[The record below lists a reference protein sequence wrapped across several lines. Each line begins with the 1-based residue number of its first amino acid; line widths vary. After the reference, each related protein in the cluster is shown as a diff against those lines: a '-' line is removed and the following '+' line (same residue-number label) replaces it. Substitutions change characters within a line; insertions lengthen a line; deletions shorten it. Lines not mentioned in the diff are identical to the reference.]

1 MNGRRL
7 APPDIEYSSKL
18 SQVAYLLLEEGK
30 RKEAANP
37 FAFRQNDFTG
47 CMELNGSEVT
57 ECDMIN
63 AAMELELRF
72 RWRKYPPSLSKVWD
86 AARWVAAQ
94 RPYHPVRDYL
104 RSLSWD
110 GVARVDDLLER
121 YAGAYVDDHNRNLRQ
136 TQSRAIL
143 LGAIARIFRPGCK
156 LDTMP
161 VLIGGQGC
169 GKSTFVRIL
178 ATRSEYYSDTPQ
190 RLDSKDAYQSLS
202 GVWLY
207 EVAEMRSLQ
216 GSSAEATKAFL
227 TSQSDRY
234 RPPYGRVFVTRP
246 RQVMFIGT
254 SNDLEL
260 YDRTGARRYWPIPV
274 GRPNLEALRA
284 DVHQLWAEAYAV
296 FQSGDHPWHIV
307 DDTLVSQLKTEAERY
322 TSQDPWSDALV
333 EYAKS
338 VDAFTVGDFLRH
350 IGVPESSQ
358 THKNVLRVARICRSL
373 GMESGRS
380 RSNGKRSRIWRF
392 R

>member
-1 MNGRRL
+1 MNRRHL

-18 SQVAYLLLEEGK
+18 SQVAYLLLQEGK
-30 RKEAANP
+30 RAEQGNP
-37 FAFRQNDFTG
+37 FAFRENLFTG
-47 CMELNGSEVT
+47 CMELGGKEVT

-94 RPYHPVRDYL
+94 RPYHPIREYL
-104 RSLSWD
+104 EGLTWD
-110 GVARVDDLLER
+110 NKPRMSNLLEQ
-121 YAGAYVDDHNRNLRQ
+121 YAGAYIDDDNRTLRQ
-136 TQSRAIL
+136 TQSRMLL
-143 LGAIARIFRPGCK
+143 LGAIARVFQPGCK

-161 VLIGGQGC
+161 VLIGAQGC
-169 GKSTFVRIL
+169 GKSTFVRVL
-178 ATRSEYYSDTPQ
+178 ATRPEYYSDTPQ

-216 GSSAEATKAFL
+216 GSSAESVKAFL
-227 TSQSDRY
+227 TSSSDRY

-274 GRPNLEALRA
+274 GRPDIASLQS
-284 DVHQLWAEAYAV
+284 DVHQLWAEAYATYKSNAH
-296 FQSGDHPWHIV
+296 QWHIS
-307 DDTLVSQLKTEAERY
+307 DAGLLSQLATEAKQY
-322 TSQDPWSDALV
+322 TAQDPWQDALV
-333 EYAKS
+333 EYAKG
-338 VDAFTVGDFLRH
+338 VDSFTIGDFLRH
-350 IGVPESSQ
+350 IGVYESSQ
-358 THKNVLRVARICRSL
+358 THRNVLRVARICRAI
-373 GMESGRS
+373 GCKQGRS
-380 RSNGKRSRIWRF
+380 RANGKRSRIWTYE
-392 R
+392 